1 MTRLSPLIFAIL
13 LAGCATPIPVALPD
27 GSPQKALSA
36 PLSASAT
43 QIGIQR
49 VLDAQPRGDGIPH
62 GIDPIGGAVH
72 VAAGKLTY
80 SKTIWLS
87 SAQQLIGDSPG
98 TTILDYQGQPGTPA
112 IGIRSYVGNGYAVR
126 PSVSHL
132 SIHCAP
138 GTRAIAN
145 DASAPT
151 VHDAVLDD
159 LIISGGG
166 IRFTG
171 ECYFNLFRQINFEQ
185 PTSEP
190 CILWEGQRLVLDS
203 VRTAPNANVPA
214 GSQAPSAL
222 IEVHGS
228 VTVQGQ
234 SRFEGPVAA
243 PYLKVTALK
252 FPNGGVVRGVLTLID
267 GHYEPHRKGAWAVV
281 DNCDIDAPWLPVIGA
296 PDTPWVLTGGTT
308 AYVKALDATTVK
320 ADAMSKVVVNGV
332 ATPVTAVE
340 PQQ

>member
-1 MTRLSPLIFAIL
+1 MTRLSPLILAIL

-36 PLSASAT
+36 PLSTSAT

-62 GIDPIGGAVH
+62 GTDPIGGAVH

-98 TTILDYQGQPGTPA
+98 TTILDYQGPPGTPA

-190 CILWEGQRLVLDS
+190 CILWEGQGSYWTPCAPR
-203 VRTAPNANVPA
+203 RTRTSRPAAKRQAHDRSPRQRHRAGPEPIRGA
-214 GSQAPSAL
+214 GSRAIPARDSA
-222 IEVHGS
+222 EVPQRGLRGS
-228 VTVQGQ
+228 
-234 SRFEGPVAA
+234 
-243 PYLKVTALK
+243 
-252 FPNGGVVRGVLTLID
+252 LTLID

-320 ADAMSKVVVNGV
+320 ADARSKVVVNGTCY
-332 ATPVTAVE
+332 ASDGG
-340 PQQ
+340 

>member
-1 MTRLSPLIFAIL
+1 MTRLSPLILTAL
-13 LAGCATPIPVALPD
+13 CLGCATPVPVALPD
-27 GSPQKALSA
+27 GSPQKSLSA
-36 PLSASAT
+36 PLSTSAT
-43 QIGIQR
+43 QVGIQR

-62 GIDPIGGAVH
+62 GTDPIGGAVH

-98 TTILDYQGQPGTPA
+98 TTILDYQGPPGTPA

-171 ECYFNLFRQINFEQ
+171 ECYFNRFRQINFEQ

-243 PYLKVTALK
+243 PYLRVTALRRLARLAHADRR
-252 FPNGGVVRGVLTLID
+252 PLRAAPQGQLGRRGQLRHRRAMAAGDRRAGHAVGID
-267 GHYEPHRKGAWAVV
+267 GRHDGVREGAGR
-281 DNCDIDAPWLPVIGA
+281 DDGA
-296 PDTPWVLTGGTT
+296 GGR
-308 AYVKALDATTVK
+308 DEQ
-320 ADAMSKVVVNGV
+320 GCG
-332 ATPVTAVE
+332 E
-340 PQQ
+340 RR